1 MSKKY
6 VQPMMGF
13 TLVELLI
20 AIVII
25 GIIASLS
32 YPTYTEYL
40 QQARRADAQSNMVEY
55 AALAE
60 RIFTINNDYRTAT
73 VAAAGLAN
81 QTDYNYTVVF
91 TPINAVATA
100 FTLTAIPIGAQVGD
114 RCQTLTINQLGVTG
128 AVGNNATAIAN
139 CW

>member
-1 MSKKY
+1 MSKKQG
-6 VQPMMGF
+6 QPMMGF

-32 YPTYTEYL
+32 YPSYIEYL

-81 QTDYNYTVVF
+81 QADYNYTVVF
-91 TPINAVATA
+91 TPINGVATA
-100 FTLTAIPIGAQVGD
+100 FTLTATPIGAQVGD

-128 AVGNNATAIAN
+128 AVDNNATNIAN